1 VANGTY
7 VKLLKRKG
15 FMPFLSTQFLG
26 AINDNFFEWI
36 IRFMIL
42 DGLAVGCTNA
52 AAGLGVVGIVFVLP
66 GLLVSGL
73 AGHWADAHNKR
84 RVLVVTKSA
93 EVFIMLLAALAVNS
107 RSYYWMLGALF
118 LLSVQFNIFSPAKYG
133 ILPEMVDE
141 KDLSRAN
148 GLLESSTFIAI
159 ILGSI
164 LSGWLFDQAHGRLWI
179 LNAGM
184 VGLAALGFYTAL
196 GIAKV
201 PDPAHPRP
209 FNMRASWKEIT
220 DGFRDISADRRLYL
234 SVIGIG
240 FFWFLGAILQLGVA
254 LLAKRDMGL
263 DDTHIGFL
271 QMYLA
276 VGIGV
281 GSILAG
287 RLSGDK
293 VELGLVPLGALGM
306 LVFTLLLALSPGH
319 PRLFSCM
326 LLVLACFA
334 GLFAVPL
341 NAILQHRADA
351 GERGRLMAV
360 NNFASAVAVLL
371 AAGAFIGLSEF
382 MPPRDILLVVCLLI
396 LVGMACLLARL
407 PEFLLRFTLWTLTHT
422 VYGLK
427 IQGHE
432 QVPFRGPA
440 LLVCGRSALS
450 DAPVVQASLQ
460 RFIRFVVPRP
470 LVEARVPR
478 WILRLSKA
486 IPISPAPI
494 DVSEAVGKARQALDE
509 GHVVCIFAGDGITRM
524 GELAAFEPC
533 LEGILRG
540 MDVPVVPVHLDG
552 LGDGIFGFR
561 EGRIHGRR
569 PERIPYR
576 VSVTFGKVLPSHS
589 PADRVRRALREL
601 SGDLAQTL

>member
-1 VANGTY
+1 
-7 VKLLKRKG
+7 KR
-15 FMPFLSTQFLG
+15 S
-26 AINDNFFEWI
+26 
-36 IRFMIL
+36 
-42 DGLAVGCTNA
+42 
-52 AAGLGVVGIVFVLP
+52 
-66 GLLVSGL
+66 
-73 AGHWADAHNKR
+73 
-84 RVLVVTKSA
+84 VLVLTKSA
-93 EVFIMLLAALAVNS
+93 EVFIMLLAALAVHS
-107 RSYYWMLGALF
+107 GSYDWMLGALF

-184 VGLAALGFYTAL
+184 VGLAALGFFTAL
-196 GIAKV
+196 GIGKV

-209 FNMRASWKEIT
+209 FRWSASWREIT
-220 DGFRDISADRRLYL
+220 DGFRDISVDRRLYL

-240 FFWFLGAILQLGVA
+240 FFWFLGAILQLSVA

-319 PRLFSCM
+319 PWLFSCM

-351 GERGRLMAV
+351 GQRGRLMAV

-371 AAGAFIGLSEF
+371 AAGAFIGLSQI
-382 MPPRDILLVVCLLI
+382 MPAREILLVVCLLI
-396 LVGMACLLARL
+396 LGGMACLLALL
-407 PEFLLRFTLWTLTHT
+407 PEFLLRFSLWTLTHS

-440 LLVCGRSALS
+440 LLVCGHSALS
-450 DAPVVQASLQ
+450 DAPVLQASLQ

-470 LVEARVPR
+470 LYEAPVSR
-478 WILRLSKA
+478 WILRLSNA
-486 IPISPAPI
+486 IP
-494 DVSEAVGKARQALDE
+494 VSSGPGEVLEAVGKARQALNE
-509 GHVVCIFAGDGITRM
+509 GHVVCIFAGNGSTQTD
-524 GELAAFEPC
+524 ELAAFGPC
-533 LEGILRG
+533 LEGILEG
-540 MDVPVVPVHLDG
+540 MDVPVVPVHVDG

-561 EGRIHGRR
+561 DGRVHGRWPGRI
-569 PERIPYR
+569 PCR
-576 VSVTFGKVLPSHS
+576 VSVTFGQVLPSRS
-589 PADRVRRALREL
+589 PADHVRQAMRDPA
-601 SGDLAQTL
+601 GQTWKN